1 MKGKTMST
9 VVETWATLEEPFP
22 AFEPIAPPFKA
33 VPPPTRLTL
42 EQALKVTAGRIF
54 ELIDG
59 RIVYKMPNDKHA
71 DAQGRLGGKLFV
83 YFDANPI
90 GRVRTEYMLRLWPE
104 DKYESRTPDLSVI
117 LNESFKEEEYGTRA
131 PDLAIEIVSRYDR
144 WTDLLEKAKLYLSNG
159 SRVVWIVDPY
169 QQAVVVL
176 TPDDQRWVKDTLT
189 CPELLSGFSIPIK
202 DIFNWPAA
210 K

>member
-1 MKGKTMST
+1 MST
-9 VVETWATLEEPFP
+9 VVETWAALEEPFP
-22 AFEPIAPPFKA
+22 TLEPIVPPLKA
-33 VPPPTRLTL
+33 VSPPAKLTF
-42 EQALKVTAGRIF
+42 EQALKVAAGRIF

-90 GRVRTEYMLRLWPE
+90 GRVRTEFMLRLWPE
-104 DKYESRTPDLSVI
+104 DKYESRTPDISVI

-144 WTDLLEKAKLYLSNG
+144 WTDLLEKAQLYLAKG

-169 QQAVVVL
+169 QQTVVVI
-176 TPDDQRWVKDTLT
+176 TPNEQRWVRDTLT
-189 CPELLSGFSIPIK
+189 CPEVLPGFSLNVP